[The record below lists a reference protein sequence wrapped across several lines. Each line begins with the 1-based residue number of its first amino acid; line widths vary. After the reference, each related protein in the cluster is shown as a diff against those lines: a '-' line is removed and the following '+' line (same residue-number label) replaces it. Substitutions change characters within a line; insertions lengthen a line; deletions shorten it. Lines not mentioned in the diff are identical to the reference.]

1 MGRTSLFGAHHE
13 SPDIHLAALIFVT
26 LGAQGQAFMAAWLLL
41 NPQQQAGI
49 GAATVSPESIG
60 P

>member
-1 MGRTSLFGAHHE
+1 MNRLIS
-13 SPDIHLAALIFVT
+13 IWAALIFVT
-26 LGAQGQAFMAAWLLL
+26 VRAQGQAFTATWPLL